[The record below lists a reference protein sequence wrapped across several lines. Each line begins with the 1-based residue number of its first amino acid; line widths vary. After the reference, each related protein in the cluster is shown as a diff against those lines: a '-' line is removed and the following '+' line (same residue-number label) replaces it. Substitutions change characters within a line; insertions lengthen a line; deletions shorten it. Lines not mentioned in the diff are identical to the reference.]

1 MNKLRKTS
9 FINFSLSLT
18 FTLLLTI
25 PFTACTSTSSSPEKK
40 ATKAPQTQAHITAD
54 KDVVSRLSDPD
65 ATINAKRL
73 YNYIRDMYGKKVITG
88 QMENAWDDSYNQL
101 QQVYDKT
108 EKYPALMGFDFM
120 NYSSLAWSARNLQI
134 NRAINFW
141 NGMDW
146 EGNTISQNHGIVAFC
161 WHWRDPMAE
170 RGKTGEFYAKKTG
183 FRIPYDTDNDC
194 WKSESPEYKEMLADL
209 DTIATELLKLQ
220 YADVPVLWRPLH
232 EAAGNVGLYMNTGT
246 AWFWWGAGNSTS
258 YNKLTG
264 EYSVSNNEDICA
276 ECYIALWKLIYDYL
290 TKEKGIHN
298 LIWVWNGQ
306 NKKFYPGSEYV
317 DMIGDDIYANNKDYS
332 GQASAFS
339 KFQLMD
345 ILKPVALSECG
356 VIPSLE
362 RMQSD
367 GAMWSFFMVW
377 NDGKKGENNEN
388 FWNGQA
394 KNPDAHKIEVYT
406 SDLAITLDKL
416 PDLTRY

>member
-1 MNKLRKTS
+1 MKKTAKIIS
-9 FINFSLSLT
+9 ITFLLPLTFSL
-18 FTLLLTI
+18 
-25 PFTACTSTSSSPEKK
+25 FTACASSSSAPKK
-40 ATKAPQTQAHITAD
+40 AASQAPQTQAHITAE

-88 QMENAWDDSYNQL
+88 QMENAWDDSYDQL

-120 NYSSLAWSARNLQI
+120 NYSSLGWSARNQQI

-141 NGMDW
+141 NGMDYQ
-146 EGNTISQNHGIVAFC
+146 GNTISENHGIVAFC

-170 RGKTGEFYAKKTG
+170 KGKTGEFYAKQTG

-194 WKSESPEYKEMLADL
+194 WKTETQEYKEMMADL
-209 DTIATELLKLQ
+209 DTIASELLKLQ
-220 YADVPVLWRPLH
+220 YAEVPVLWRPLH
-232 EAAGNVGLYMNTGT
+232 EGAGALGLYLNVGT
-246 AWFWWGAGNSTS
+246 AWFWWGAGNKTT

-264 EYSVSNNEDICA
+264 EYSVSNDEDLCA
-276 ECYIALWKLIYDYL
+276 ECYVALWKLIYDYF
-290 TKEKGIHN
+290 TKEKGLHN

-332 GQASAFS
+332 GQAAAFS

-416 PDLTRY
+416 PDLTKY